1 MDSGRIPFNP
11 DAFLLHELIKD
22 IHLSM
27 HEMVVSK
34 DLEIGYAIEARGG
47 SDYVIPDREKIRQFI
62 SKPIR
67 KLELMETI
75 HRSIRN

>member
-1 MDSGRIPFNP
+1 
-11 DAFLLHELIKD
+11 
-22 IHLSM
+22 M